1 MLRKKEY
8 TGILEKALSKAEM
21 TALFCDSYVPSP
33 AVRLIRNQHQ
43 NAQKQLI
50 FHCDSCGGE
59 FNREYEKDVERNAEA
74 CTCPQCGYRMTFV
87 YRGYSEAKERYC
99 IDESYSK
106 YQKVFSKGE
115 QWIEPTYILL
125 ESIVYGE
132 KRYLVARRYHFELKD
147 GKPEKALLYRCM
159 IVPEKAE
166 DDYALLYENTDGEIK
181 VSRSERPD
189 DWFLK
194 SDYWKP
200 DVGKHIVL
208 ESAEPFIREEDTVS
222 ETIRTW
228 CKKLQS
234 SITYY
239 SPAAITIRT
248 LMSDYPGNEVPKDG
262 DDRINVF
269 EDHGDYVLFRTFYN
283 NPDHCGVIFETRR
296 WTYSLKTGM
305 NQLLVYDD
313 GKWNLEDVG
322 AYRAFSDSDL
332 FAMKEEARKSF
343 LGRTGLYEYLL
354 DGWGNIYRST
364 HGVSYLSNLAAY
376 PIIETLAK
384 IGLRHLVDSVIDG
397 QIRIRA
403 SEKTIWAKLGLS
415 KANFE
420 MAKREEFTEKSF
432 IKLIQINP
440 YDEKVDMDAFCK
452 WNDRYSKMSFEDM
465 RTVFQYLP
473 ITLKDMVDYIESVY
487 FDQGCPCDEAIKQW
501 KDYLRNFQALYG
513 RDPKTRDEKYPDS
526 LKKAHDVTAMQN
538 NFRAVM
544 GSYVEENLS
553 AVYEKWKHLE
563 FEDGRYCIIL
573 PKESREIAVE
583 GIQQHHCVS
592 GYISSVINGE
602 CLILFLRKKDEA
614 DRSFFTLEYDLEGN
628 LQQIKGHH
636 NRLIHDLTNVG
647 QQKDIID
654 FLRKWGKKNRINV
667 EADGVEVAA

>member
-8 TGILEKALSKAEM
+8 TEILERALSKAEM

-43 NAQKQLI
+43 NAQKQLT

-74 CTCPQCGYRMTFV
+74 CTCPQCGYWMTFV
-87 YRGYSEAKERYC
+87 YRGYSDAKERYC
-99 IDESYSK
+99 VDESYSK

-166 DDYALLYENTDGEIK
+166 DDYALLYESAEGEIK
-181 VSRSERPD
+181 VSRSEKPG

-200 DVGKHIVL
+200 DVGEYVVT
-208 ESAEPFIREEDTVS
+208 ESAAPYVKEDDMVS
-222 ETIRTW
+222 EMVREW
-228 CKKLQS
+228 CKKLRS

-239 SPAAITIRT
+239 SAEAVTIRA
-248 LMSDYPGNEVPKDG
+248 LMSEYPGNEIPADVDSY
-262 DDRINVF
+262 RNVF

-296 WTYSLKTGM
+296 WTFSLKTGM
-305 NQLLVYDD
+305 NRLLVYGN
-313 GKWNLEDVG
+313 GKWGLEDVG
-322 AYRAFSDSDL
+322 GYKAFGDSDL
-332 FAMKEEARKSF
+332 LALKEEAQKSF

-364 HGVSYLSNLAAY
+364 HGVSYLTNLAQY

-384 IGLRHLVDSVIDG
+384 IGLRYLVDSVIDEK
-397 QIRIRA
+397 ILVRRT
-403 SEKTIWAKLGLS
+403 EKTIWAKLGLS
-415 KANFE
+415 KANYE
-420 MAKREEFTEKSF
+420 MAKREQFTESSF
-432 IKLIQINP
+432 HRLIQINP
-440 YDEKVDMDAFCK
+440 YDGNVDLDAFCK
-452 WNDRYSKMSFEDM
+452 WCDRYSKMGIDEM

-473 ITLKDMVDYIESVY
+473 ITLKDMIDYIESVY
-487 FDQGCPCDEAIKQW
+487 FDQGCPCTEAIKQW

-513 RDPKTRDEKYPDS
+513 RNPRTKEEKYPDS
-526 LKKAHDVTAMQN
+526 LKKAHDVVAMQN

-553 AVYEKWKHLE
+553 AVYERWKHLE
-563 FEDGRYCIIL
+563 YEDDRYCIIV
-573 PKESREIAVE
+573 PKECREIAVE

-592 GYISSVINGE
+592 GYISDVVNGE
-602 CLILFLRKKDEA
+602 CLILFLRRKEES

-628 LQQIKGHH
+628 LHQIKGHH
-636 NRLIHDLTNVG
+636 NRLVRDLTNLT
-647 QQKDIID
+647 QQKEVIS
-654 FLRKWGKKNRINV
+654 FLKKWGKKNRINV